1 MKEYVG
7 LIKIHYINSKGKEV
21 KGTISSYVYSLKEF
35 QEAVSLYTF
44 LKENEIDCGFNDNTD
59 MVPQEWGLC
68 HEVRVDDIMVTLGND
83 VDLWVLDVYVK

>member
-7 LIKIHYINSKGKEV
+7 LIKIHYINYKDEEV
-21 KGTISSYVYSLKEF
+21 KGTILSRVYSLKEF

-59 MVPQEWGLC
+59 EVPQEWGIRC
-68 HEVRVDDIMVTLGND
+68 EVRVDDIMVTLGND

>member
-1 MKEYVG
+1 MKSYIG
-7 LIKIHYINSKGKEV
+7 LIKIHYLNNKNEEV
-21 KGTISSYVYSLKEF
+21 NGTLSSHVYSLKEF

-59 MVPQEWGLC
+59 EMPQEWGSGRI
-68 HEVRVDDIMVTLGND
+68 VMVDDIMVTLGND